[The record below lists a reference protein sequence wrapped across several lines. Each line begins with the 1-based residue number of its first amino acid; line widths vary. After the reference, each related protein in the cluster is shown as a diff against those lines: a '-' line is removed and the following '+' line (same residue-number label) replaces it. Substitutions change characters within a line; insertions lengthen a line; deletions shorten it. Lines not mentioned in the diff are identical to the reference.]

1 MRNIRGLLSDF
12 GNSLEEDQGL
22 IAVAGAVGG
31 AALAFFVERHGPA
44 PDPADFGITITQARS
59 SLLNALALVFTG
71 LSMVLALTAL
81 ATGNMASKFS
91 PRLLRMK
98 LRSSAN
104 KWVLGVFAMTAAFIV
119 TSQVLLRGR
128 GGDDLAPPLTMSVSV
143 ALLVITGV
151 LIVVY
156 INRTL
161 QSIRVDRAIRWIA
174 RRILRAVKAHEYL
187 LRHDVI
193 VDDVDV
199 KRPAEATE
207 LVSPDDGYVVRVDT
221 DRLHRFATELD
232 PRVVIA
238 TGTGRPV
245 VQGEPIGWVS
255 ASGSVRP
262 DDLTDC
268 LTIARTRDPESD
280 VGYTISVLVDIAL
293 MALSPAVNDP
303 RTGVE
308 CTEVLT
314 NVFYQLSRS
323 QLGIRTRQQSD
334 GSPSVVVEEDTM
346 GDLLDAAGRQIL
358 LYGNQDRTVTA
369 ALLRLGREGERFA
382 GNDRDRH
389 LARAF
394 TADVDAARQAGA
406 GSEGAAW

>member
-1 MRNIRGLLSDF
+1 M
-12 GNSLEEDQGL
+12 
-22 IAVAGAVGG
+22 
-31 AALAFFVERHGPA
+31 
-44 PDPADFGITITQARS
+44 
-59 SLLNALALVFTG
+59 
-71 LSMVLALTAL
+71 
-81 ATGNMASKFS
+81 
-91 PRLLRMK
+91 
-98 LRSSAN
+98 
-104 KWVLGVFAMTAAFIV
+104 
-119 TSQVLLRGR
+119 
-128 GGDDLAPPLTMSVSV
+128 
-143 ALLVITGV
+143 
-151 LIVVY
+151 
-156 INRTL
+156 
-161 QSIRVDRAIRWIA
+161 
-174 RRILRAVKAHEYL
+174 
-187 LRHDVI
+187 I

-199 KRPAEATE
+199 ERPEEATE

-221 DRLHRFATELD
+221 DRLHRLATELD
-232 PRVVIA
+232 ACVVIA

-255 ASGSVRP
+255 ASNSVRP

-280 VGYTISVLVDIAL
+280 VGYTVSVLVDIGL

-314 NVFYQLSRS
+314 NVFAQLSRS
-323 QLGIRTRQQSD
+323 QLGIRTRQRSD

-382 GNDRDRH
+382 SSDRDRD

-394 TADVDAARQAGA
+394 TADVDAD
-406 GSEGAAW
+406 AASRRRIRRPRVVMNASRGGRPAS

>member
-1 MRNIRGLLSDF
+1 M
-12 GNSLEEDQGL
+12 
-22 IAVAGAVGG
+22 
-31 AALAFFVERHGPA
+31 
-44 PDPADFGITITQARS
+44 
-59 SLLNALALVFTG
+59 
-71 LSMVLALTAL
+71 
-81 ATGNMASKFS
+81 
-91 PRLLRMK
+91 
-98 LRSSAN
+98 
-104 KWVLGVFAMTAAFIV
+104 
-119 TSQVLLRGR
+119 
-128 GGDDLAPPLTMSVSV
+128 
-143 ALLVITGV
+143 
-151 LIVVY
+151 
-156 INRTL
+156 
-161 QSIRVDRAIRWIA
+161 
-174 RRILRAVKAHEYL
+174 
-187 LRHDVI
+187 
-193 VDDVDV
+193 
-199 KRPAEATE
+199 
-207 LVSPDDGYVVRVDT
+207 DT
-221 DRLHRFATELD
+221 DRLHRLATELD
-232 PRVVIA
+232 ARVVIA

-255 ASGSVRP
+255 ASNSVRP

-314 NVFYQLSRS
+314 TVFAQLSRS

-382 GNDRDRH
+382 STDRDRH